1 MADERQARHDRPA
14 AVPLFHLRIGE
25 QLERLRQEPTW
36 RQRGRNAITLIKQ
49 PALGV
54 ILMLLGPGSKMHEHQ
69 AAGPMT
75 LQVLS
80 GSIRFQAAG
89 QTLTLGAG
97 EVVILESAIQHEIE
111 ALEESACLLTMA
123 NPAWHTANSRPRCR

>member
-1 MADERQARHDRPA
+1 
-14 AVPLFHLRIGE
+14 LE
-25 QLERLRQEPTW
+25 QLRQEPTW

-54 ILMLLGPGSKMHEHQ
+54 ILMLLGHGSKMHEHQ

-80 GSIRFQAAG
+80 GSVRFLAAG
-89 QTLTLGAG
+89 RTLTLGPG
-97 EVVILESAIQHEIE
+97 EVVILESAVEHEVE
-111 ALEESACLLTMA
+111 ALEESACLLTLV
-123 NPAWHTANSRPRCR
+123 NPVWHTANM

>member
-1 MADERQARHDRPA
+1 MADERQARPDRPA
-14 AVPLFHLRIGE
+14 AVPLFHVRIGE
-25 QLERLRQEPTW
+25 KLEQLRQEPAW
-36 RQRGRNAITLIKQ
+36 RQRRRNAITLIKQ

-80 GSIRFQAAG
+80 GSVRFLAAG
-89 QTLTLGAG
+89 QTLTLGSG
-97 EVVILESAIQHEIE
+97 EVVILESAVEHEVE
-111 ALEESACLLTMA
+111 ALEESSCLLTLA
-123 NPAWHTANSRPRCR
+123 NPTWHTAKM